1 MISLAPPMP
10 SIGGDFDLI
19 DHDGHRV
26 NRATYAGRFVL
37 LFFGFTHCRV
47 VCPRALARIS
57 TALERLGEL
66 TEQIQ
71 PLYVSVD
78 PERDTPAV
86 MKAFLGEHF
95 PRFTGLTGEKHH
107 VDAMKKHFRVFAEK
121 ADDPADPNGYA
132 MPHTALTYMLDPA
145 GDYLAHF
152 PDTIEA
158 QELAARIRT
167 AIERGVRRT
176 GKRAARASSAG

>member
-1 MISLAPPMP
+1 MIPSAPPMP

-19 DHDGHRV
+19 DHDGQRV

-47 VCPRALARIS
+47 VCPRALTRIS
-57 TALERLGEL
+57 AALESLGEQAA
-66 TEQIQ
+66 QIQ

-86 MKAFLGEHF
+86 MKAFLSGNY
-95 PRFTGLTGEKHH
+95 PRFTGLTGERDH
-107 VDAMKKHFRVFAEK
+107 VDAMKKNFRVFAQK

-145 GDYLAHF
+145 GEYLAHF
-152 PDTIEA
+152 PDTLEA
-158 QELAARIRT
+158 PELAARIRA
-167 AIERGVRRT
+167 AIQRGSLEPR
-176 GKRAARASSAG
+176 SAT